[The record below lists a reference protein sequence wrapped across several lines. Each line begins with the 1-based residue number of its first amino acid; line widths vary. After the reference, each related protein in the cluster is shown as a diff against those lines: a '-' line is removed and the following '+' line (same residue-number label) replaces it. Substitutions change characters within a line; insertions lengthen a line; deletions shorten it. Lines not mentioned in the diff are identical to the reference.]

1 LSKEQKRDFVSTY
14 LEIVA
19 TAKLVELVDLHKRA
33 ESRELAGS
41 QPREY
46 VETEISDEDRRR
58 YARERDEEA
67 IRRVQ
72 AFSQV
77 SKTNLFLLQLW
88 EITGHL
94 LFLVWALALVFWIFG
109 SYHMGLEWV
118 GWLKIIGGYHLMDQ
132 LGVIPLKSRYPQLAV
147 EEINARLPSPAST
160 FVVFAAIAASVL
172 VLVLL
177 IVLK

>member
-1 LSKEQKRDFVSTY
+1 MSKEQKRDFVSTY

-88 EITGHL
+88 EIAGH
-94 LFLVWALALVFWIFG
+94 LFLVWALALLFWIFG
-109 SYHMGLEWV
+109 SYRMGLEWM

-132 LGVIPLKSRYPQLAV
+132 LGVIPLKSRYSQLAV
-147 EEINARLPSPAST
+147 EEINVRLPSPAST
-160 FVVFAAIAASVL
+160 FVVFAAIAAAAVL
-172 VLVLL
+172 VVLL
-177 IVLK
+177 IALK